1 MVVESVN
8 SSLITMGGT
17 TLIGFLMGFALRK
30 IIKWAV
36 MILGVLVG
44 VIFIAIQ
51 YLHVHGYI
59 ADVDWN
65 RLGTH
70 LAAHVQTLAAQIDL
84 TKLAALSKVALS
96 LHNQFS

>member
-1 MVVESVN
+1 
-8 SSLITMGGT
+8 
-17 TLIGFLMGFALRK
+17 
-30 IIKWAV
+30 